1 MDNESNELLKQLEEE
16 NQGKL
21 TYKTYALF
29 LGESG
34 NEGAKNLGGLLYVV
48 NNLLIFEDFEKQGG
62 MLQLLV
68 KRKEKYEKTKFSI
81 ALESIEHIYAVTRS
95 GAMGAI
101 RFDKNPSDIP
111 RAPGILRIL
120 TRTLT
125 QILMRDGQAYY
136 FELIDEK
143 GFKAFI
149 GK

>member
-1 MDNESNELLKQLEEE
+1 
-16 NQGKL
+16 
-21 TYKTYALF
+21 
-29 LGESG
+29 
-34 NEGAKNLGGLLYVV
+34 
-48 NNLLIFEDFEKQGG
+48 
-62 MLQLLV
+62 
-68 KRKEKYEKTKFSI
+68 
-81 ALESIEHIYAVTRS
+81 
-95 GAMGAI
+95 MGAI